1 MTRSQDLGPRKTV
14 YDAVARNPG
23 VHLREIERM
32 TALPLGVVRHHLE
45 RMQRD
50 GLVFSRQDRHF
61 KRFFSNGK
69 LPPNMQTEIFD
80 ALRQDGP
87 RTIVLHLLNSP
98 GSTHGSMV
106 DALGIP
112 ASTLSTYLS
121 MLLRK
126 KVVRRDRRERRSLYF
141 IRDEEGVAKVLMVYR
156 SSFFDP
162 MVDRAISTYLERS

>member
-1 MTRSQDLGPRKTV
+1 MRRCSELGPRKTV
-14 YDAVARNPG
+14 YDAVVRNPG
-23 VHLREIERM
+23 VHLREIERL
-32 TALPLGVVRHHLE
+32 TSLPLGVVRHHLD

-50 GLVFSRQDRHF
+50 GVVFSRQDRHF
-61 KRFFSNGK
+61 KRFFSSGK
-69 LPPNMQTEIFD
+69 LPANTPTEIFD

-98 GSTHGSMV
+98 GSTHGGMA
-106 DALGIP
+106 DALDIP

-121 MLLRK
+121 MLLSK
-126 KVVRRDRRERRSLYF
+126 KVIGRERRDRRNLYF

-162 MVDRAISTYLERS
+162 LVDQAISKYLERH

>member
-1 MTRSQDLGPRKTV
+1 MRRCSELGPRKTV
-14 YDAVARNPG
+14 YDAVVRNPG
-23 VHLREIERM
+23 VHLREIERL
-32 TALPLGVVRHHLE
+32 TALPLGVVRHHLD

-61 KRFFSNGK
+61 KRFFSSSK
-69 LPPNMQTEIFD
+69 LPANTPTEIFE

-87 RTIVLHLLNSP
+87 RMIVLHLLNSP
-98 GSTHGSMV
+98 GSTHGSMADV
-106 DALGIP
+106 LGIP

-126 KVVRRDRRERRSLYF
+126 KVIRRERLDRRNLYF

-162 MVDRAISTYLERS
+162 LVDQAISRYLERH